1 MTMRTLLCSLVAG
14 LAGAFLLPT
23 SADACSCS
31 PPPDPAAALEA
42 AGIVFEGTV
51 VGIPEAQKEGD
62 SPISGM
68 RNVEYR
74 FNVARAWKGSPGME
88 LRVLTPGSGAA
99 CGRAYEKGAT
109 YIVYGTMNAEAGV
122 HDSACSRTRL
132 IANATEDLEVLG
144 EGTPPRARGGARP
157 APTDG
162 APIDPGEPVAPPT
175 DRGDDTG
182 ASSGTAGDEDAAP
195 ASPEG
200 TAPAEQADEHAATE
214 TAPPAAPAD
223 APAEEDDDLKRGSKD
238 CSVSSTDA
246 GNTFGLVLLTGV
258 LLAFRRRIGV

>member
-1 MTMRTLLCSLVAG
+1 MRNLLCSLVAG
-14 LAGAFLLPT
+14 LAGVFLLPT

-31 PPPDPAAALEA
+31 PPPDPATALEA

-51 VGIPEAQKEGD
+51 VGVPEGPKEGD

-68 RNVEYR
+68 SNVEYR
-74 FNVARAWKGSPGME
+74 FNVARSWKGSPGME

-162 APIDPGEPVAPPT
+162 GATDSGEPAAPPA
-175 DRGDDTG
+175 DGEGD
-182 ASSGTAGDEDAAP
+182 ASANSETTGDEGAAP

-200 TAPAEQADEHAATE
+200 PAPAEQVDGDAATE
-214 TAPPAAPAD
+214 TSSPAAPAD
-223 APAEEDDDLKRGSKD
+223 APPEEDDDLKRGSKD
-238 CSVSSTDA
+238 CSVSSTDV

-258 LLAFRRRIGV
+258 VLAFRRRIGV